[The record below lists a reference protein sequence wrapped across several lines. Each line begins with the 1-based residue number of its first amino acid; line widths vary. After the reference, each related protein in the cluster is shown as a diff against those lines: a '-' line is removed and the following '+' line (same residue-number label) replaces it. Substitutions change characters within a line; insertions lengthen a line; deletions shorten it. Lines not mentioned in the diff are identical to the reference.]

1 MAFLAGGVPAILV
14 FPWPSLSYL
23 AWFALV
29 PGMVLFTRAATT
41 REAVA
46 RGWWFGAAYL
56 IAMLYWMA
64 MQIGPGLLVIG
75 AVFGCLWSPFAVA
88 VNRLLKPPVSWPR
101 ALAALVVVPS
111 AWLIPEWIRSYQGL
125 GGPWG
130 LYGASQWQH
139 PAVLAL
145 ASVGGVWLVSVA
157 LLITNSGVMLILGAI
172 RPALLAPASQNV
184 PAAALPAAPLRRRA
198 ALAAAGVG
206 AFVIAAGSGPLAFA
220 LTPPFPTV
228 RQATV
233 ALVQPGVVD
242 DPVQRVNA
250 SETLTREFSAG
261 GVLGKAHPDLIVW
274 GESSVAY
281 DLSTDSALLRGIENL
296 SRQDQ
301 TEILVSQ
308 DSIIPGPGGGQEK
321 VAVLVNPQGIQGR
334 YVKTRLVPFGEY
346 IPFRQQLGWLTKVSK
361 AASSNMIP
369 GTGAHTLTVTSPTG
383 AIKPLEVGVLVCFE
397 SAFPDMSRVETD
409 QGAQLIVYQSE
420 TSTFQGTWGPDQQGS
435 LAAIRAA
442 ETGRPTVQAALTGD
456 TVAFDARGRQIAW
469 LGQDDRGVV
478 TVTLNLPA
486 QAGKTFYD
494 QAGDYVMWSGVGI
507 TALAA
512 LVMLLRRRH
521 FLANNTGAA
530 SARTA
535 EYDADTGDPVRS

>member
-1 MAFLAGGVPAILV
+1 MRLRSKLVRQLKYPGRWMAFLAGGVPAVLV

-75 AVFGCLWSPFAVA
+75 AVFGCMWAPFAVA

-157 LLITNSGVMLILGAI
+157 LLLANAGLMLLLGAI
-172 RPALLAPASQNV
+172 RPDWVSTV
-184 PAAALPAAPLRRRA
+184 PLPAAPLHRRA

-228 RQATV
+228 RHVTV
-233 ALVQPGVVD
+233 ALVQPG
-242 DPVQRVNA
+242 
-250 SETLTREFSAG
+250 
-261 GVLGKAHPDLIVW
+261 LI
-274 GESSVAY
+274 
-281 DLSTDSALLRGIENL
+281 N
-296 SRQDQ
+296 
-301 TEILVSQ
+301 
-308 DSIIPGPGGGQEK
+308 
-321 VAVLVNPQGIQGR
+321 
-334 YVKTRLVPFGEY
+334 
-346 IPFRQQLGWLTKVSK
+346 
-361 AASSNMIP
+361 
-369 GTGAHTLTVTSPTG
+369 
-383 AIKPLEVGVLVCFE
+383 
-397 SAFPDMSRVETD
+397 
-409 QGAQLIVYQSE
+409 
-420 TSTFQGTWGPDQQGS
+420 
-435 LAAIRAA
+435 
-442 ETGRPTVQAALTGD
+442 
-456 TVAFDARGRQIAW
+456 
-469 LGQDDRGVV
+469 
-478 TVTLNLPA
+478 
-486 QAGKTFYD
+486 
-494 QAGDYVMWSGVGI
+494 DY
-507 TALAA
+507 
-512 LVMLLRRRH
+512 
-521 FLANNTGAA
+521 
-530 SARTA
+530 
-535 EYDADTGDPVRS
+535 

>member
-1 MAFLAGGVPAILV
+1 MRLRGKLVRQLKYPVRWMAFLAGGVTAILV

-75 AVFGCLWSPFAVA
+75 GVFGCMWSPFAVA
-88 VNRLLKPPVSWPR
+88 VSRLLKPPVSWPR

-157 LLITNSGVMLILGAI
+157 LLLANAGLMLLLGAI
-172 RPALLAPASQNV
+172 RPHLLAPAASQEPATRPSAPRA
-184 PAAALPAAPLRRRA
+184 PAAQASPPLRRA
-198 ALAAAGVG
+198 AFAAAGLG
-206 AFVIAAGSGPLAFA
+206 AFVIAAGSGPLAFS

-228 RQATV
+228 RQSTV
-233 ALVQPGVVD
+233 ALVQAGIANVNDPAKRVD
-242 DPVQRVNA
+242 A

-261 GVLGKAHPDLIVW
+261 NPLAKEHPDLIVW

-281 DLSTDSALLRGIENL
+281 DLAIDHSLLSGIEQL
-296 SRQDQ
+296 SAQERA
-301 TEILVSQ
+301 EILVSQ
-308 DSIIPGPGGGQEK
+308 DSVIPGPNGGQEK
-321 VAVLVNPQGIQGR
+321 VAVLVSPQGIQGR

-346 IPFRQQLGWLTKVSK
+346 IPFKQQLGWLTKISK
-361 AASSNMIP
+361 AAPSNMIAGAP
-369 GTGAHTLTVTSPTG
+369 ARTRSPSPARRGTPSRSTSACLSASSPRSPTCPG
-383 AIKPLEVGVLVCFE
+383 WRPTRAR
-397 SAFPDMSRVETD
+397 SSSSTSRAPRRSR
-409 QGAQLIVYQSE
+409 GPGGP
-420 TSTFQGTWGPDQQGS
+420 TST
-435 LAAIRAA
+435 
-442 ETGRPTVQAALTGD
+442 
-456 TVAFDARGRQIAW
+456 
-469 LGQDDRGVV
+469 
-478 TVTLNLPA
+478 PA
-486 QAGKTFYD
+486 
-494 QAGDYVMWSGVGI
+494 SP
-507 TALAA
+507 
-512 LVMLLRRRH
+512 R
-521 FLANNTGAA
+521 
-530 SARTA
+530 SARRKRA
-535 EYDADTGDPVRS
+535 GRSCRPR